1 MNIIADIL
9 ARHATKQHAAREL
22 GRGLI
27 EHGWA
32 NAKGSYPA
40 EVERNA

>member
-1 MNIIADIL
+1 MSIIQDIR
-9 ARHATKQHAAREL
+9 ARHST
-22 GRGLI
+22 GL